1 MSARSWS
8 STPSHLAGWRDRPT
22 HVTTE
27 GRLEAVIHGRVQGVG
42 FRYFVSR
49 AADRLGL
56 VGWVAN
62 EAGGRVRC
70 IAEGPVEGLEL
81 LLDELRAGPPGA
93 IVDRVDASWTSP
105 IGGFETFE
113 VRTGWHSGD

>member
-1 MSARSWS
+1 MTRGAHDER
-8 STPSHLAGWRDRPT
+8 R
-22 HVTTE
+22 

-70 IAEGPVEGLEL
+70 VAEGPVEELEL

-93 IVDRVDASWTSP
+93 FVDRVDASWSSP
-105 IGGFETFE
+105 AGGFETFE
-113 VRTGWHSGD
+113 VRTGWHAGD